1 MSIKCLRLFGRRSA
15 AGFLLGVLAQLGM
28 PAAGISAE
36 VSELEQLRREL
47 AEHRKYVESLEKRLQ
62 SQEAKAASD
71 PGIEAGYDGGFFV
84 KSKDKPFSMV
94 FNGLGQFRY
103 TLQAPVAGGDTNQ
116 TFDVVLARLAISGH
130 VFDPRL
136 TYFTQIQGSTLGNDN
151 NITMLDWWMKWNFR
165 PETGVQAGRF
175 ILPYSRQFYT
185 HPGNLMFADLSQA
198 DLSFNLPRAIGTNA
212 STKLG
217 PFTLHA
223 AFTNSIR
230 ALDAPGQENFGSQ
243 MAGLGRIEFDILKP
257 YGYLETSPKLVADP
271 ELSVGLAAAY
281 NPIDG
286 TSSLQ
291 NLVNGDTTTNV
302 TLDLGYRWQG
312 VSFQSAAYY
321 RRDNFTTPGL
331 GTGNDWGFY
340 TQAGLFVIP
349 ERLEIAGNISG
360 VQFDK
365 LNVAGVNKRTTAY
378 TFGVNYYLY
387 GHNLKIQADYS
398 YLDNVSFKSQPKAVD
413 SNRFRLQSQFLF

>member
-1 MSIKCLRLFGRRSA
+1 MSIQCIGLLLRRVIVGLVAGMLVQASIPTIGVSA
-15 AGFLLGVLAQLGM
+15 D
-28 PAAGISAE
+28 S
-36 VSELEQLRREL
+36 SEIEQLRREL

-62 SQEAKAASD
+62 TQEEKLAKD
-71 PGIEAGYDGGFFV
+71 PGIEAGYDDGFFV
-84 KSKDKPFSMV
+84 KSKDKPFSLV
-94 FNGLGQFRY
+94 VNGLGQFRY
-103 TLQAPVAGGDTNQ
+103 TLQSPVSGGHTNQ
-116 TFDVVLARLAISGH
+116 SFDVVLGRLALSGH

-198 DLSFNLPRAIGTNA
+198 DLSFNLPRAIGTNG
-212 STKLG
+212 STKFG
-217 PFTLHA
+217 PFTFHG

-230 ALDAPGQENFGSQ
+230 ALDAPGQQNFGTQ
-243 MAGLGRIEFDILKP
+243 MAGLGRIELDILKP
-257 YGYLETSPKLVADP
+257 YGYLETSPKPVADP
-271 ELSVGLAAAY
+271 ELSIGLAGAY

-291 NLVNGDTTTNV
+291 NLVSGDTTANV
-302 TLDLGYRWQG
+302 TLDLGYRWRG
-312 VSFQSAAYY
+312 VSFQTAGYY
-321 RRDNFTTPGL
+321 RRDNYTTPGL
-331 GTGNDWGFY
+331 GHGNDWGFY

-365 LNVAGVNKRTTAY
+365 LNVAGVNKRTTVY

-387 GHNLKIQADYS
+387 GHNLKIQADYG
-398 YLDNVSFKSQPKAVD
+398 YLDNVAFKGQPKATD